1 MARLPDILRTKS
13 NDRHLYAVGR
23 IRALETRLLD
33 KDIVR
38 ELVEAPTL
46 RDVYNDLRDTEYGEE
61 VVATEETLDFERLL
75 SLETR
80 QMLDLI
86 DSISPDPELTD
97 LIIYQFDVQN
107 IKMLL
112 KARLAG
118 APAPDSFY
126 TFGRFPLD
134 DLRALVQGES
144 VNYMPRWLADA
155 VSKVE
160 SEWKN
165 TPNLRIID
173 AILDGALAMA
183 QLESAQNAHRPVLI
197 TYFQLMIDTQNVN
210 AFIRIRISERS
221 KNQFE
226 QFFVPGGELSLAFF
240 KDTWDTTIRE
250 LGRIFENTSFH
261 NMVVKSLEEYQTEGT
276 LTMLEVEKKR
286 LLLELLKPSQ
296 YITFGPEPILA
307 YLITKLYEIEL
318 IRLIMVAKKNGLPV
332 EDLRK
337 RVMVYYV

>member
-1 MARLPDILRTKS
+1 MTRLPDILRTKS
-13 NDRHLYAVGR
+13 SDRHLYAVGR

-33 KDIVR
+33 RDIVR

-46 RDVYNDLRDTEYGEE
+46 KEVYNNLRDTEYGEE

-80 QMLDLI
+80 QMIDLI

-112 KARLAG
+112 KAHLGG

-126 TFGRFPLD
+126 AFGRFPVD
-134 DLRALVQGES
+134 ELRSLVQGES
-144 VNYMPRWLADA
+144 VKDIPPWLLEA
-155 VSKVE
+155 VRRAAE
-160 SEWKN
+160 EWKQ

-173 AILDGALAMA
+173 AILDGALGVA
-183 QLESAQNAHRPVLI
+183 QLKGVQDARRPVLI
-197 TYFQLMIDTQNVN
+197 AYFRHVIDTQNVD
-210 AFIRIRISERS
+210 AFVRIRISERS

-226 QFFVPGGELSLAFF
+226 QFFVPGGELPISFF
-240 KDTWDTTIRE
+240 KDAWDTTIRE
-250 LGRIFENTSFH
+250 LGRIFENTPFH

-276 LTMLEVEKKR
+276 LTMLEVEKTR

-307 YLITKLYEIEL
+307 YLITRLYEIAL
-318 IRLIMVAKKNGLPV
+318 VRLIMVAKKNSLPV

-337 RVMVYYV
+337 RVMGYYV